1 MSCPACGSPRVRP
14 SRPRG
19 GRETFLRVWTMTRYH
34 QCGECGWRARL
45 PRTAR
50 DAGSDPPDLRFWT
63 VAVLVAVGF
72 VYVLFRAG

>member
-1 MSCPACGSPRVRP
+1 
-14 SRPRG
+14 
-19 GRETFLRVWTMTRYH
+19 MTRYH
-34 QCGECGWRARL
+34 QCRECGWRARL

-63 VAVLVAVGF
+63 VAVLVAMGF